1 MSPGLGGPTGVAPKR
16 PRGPARAPGA
26 SCFQCSRASETRNRS
41 GRRSLCKGSRRKPK
55 RESARAARAE
65 ARRRRYWPPQA
76 HGVLDLA
83 RVGTPG
89 DRCAGSIV
97 HSVPGGA
104 IGGVDSIFRRN
115 CVSGSGSPPW
125 HHSVYI
131 ETDRFSYLTTAS
143 PAREASLYILTK
155 PSALQ
160 NVSQARRTIQPT
172 PPSAPQP
179 RQPGPL
185 VKRAARVLTCAVL
198 RWRAGTLRTERGS

>member
-1 MSPGLGGPTGVAPKR
+1 MNLFQYSGPSCRAQSASRLEGNAPHPRTGRAGSHQKSAALR
-16 PRGPARAPGA
+16 PHSAVRVFNILAHPRREIVQAGEASAKARGENQKG
-26 SCFQCSRASETRNRS
+26 NR
-41 GRRSLCKGSRRKPK
+41 
-55 RESARAARAE
+55 ARAARAE
-65 ARRRRYWPPQA
+65 ARRRRYWPPPA

-179 RQPGPL
+179 RSPGHL
-185 VKRAARVLTCAVL
+185 
-198 RWRAGTLRTERGS
+198 